1 MRSPTS
7 IARITGALY
16 LVVIVCAGFAE
27 GVVRTGLIVG
37 GDPAATAANILA
49 SETLFRAGLAADVI
63 AFMCDA
69 AISVLLYLLL
79 RPVGRRVAML
89 AAAFRLIAHPAIG
102 SINLLNH
109 IGALMV
115 LTGGDTLAAFD
126 PAELQAL
133 AYTLLEAHGMGYLI
147 AGAFFGVHCLLL
159 GFLIYRSGFL
169 PRLLGTLMALA
180 GTGYLIETFGNFMV
194 PGHEA
199 ALALVVAIPA
209 GIGEIS
215 LALWLL
221 IKGVD
226 ETAITPTPGPAPSA
240 G

>member
-1 MRSPTS
+1 M
-7 IARITGALY
+7 
-16 LVVIVCAGFAE
+16 IVCAGFAE
-27 GVVRTGLIVG
+27 GVVRTGLIVS
-37 GDPAATAANILA
+37 GDPAATASGILA
-49 SETLFRAGLAADVI
+49 SQTLFRAGFAADII
-63 AFMCDA
+63 AFVFDA

-102 SINLLNH
+102 SLNMLNH
-109 IGALMV
+109 IGALML
-115 LTGGDTLAAFD
+115 LTGGDSLAAFNPD
-126 PAELQAL
+126 QLQAL
-133 AYTLLEAHGMGYLI
+133 AYLLLEAHGVGYLI

-159 GFLIYRSGFL
+159 GFLLYRSGFL

-180 GTGYLIETFGNFMV
+180 GLGYLIETFGNFML
-194 PGHEA
+194 PGNEA
-199 ALALVVAIPA
+199 VFAMIVAIPA
-209 GIGEIS
+209 AIGEIS

-226 ETAITPTPGPAPSA
+226 ESALTPSPGPASLD